1 MQSRKERARRRKKNV
16 NSDYTISEFSEFQYE
31 DVEKEIR
38 ASMSEKCNVSFREV
52 FELWLR
58 ISNKCFLITSSN
70 QSVVIVRVTETK
82 NYYLFDAVWLCHY
95 KKEKREAIMRFFEVY
110 FRKLPSVDLVKRIWW
125 SV

>member
-1 MQSRKERARRRKKNV
+1 M

-110 FRKLPSVDLVKRIWW
+110 FRKLPSVDLAKRIWW